1 MVFLFDSNRQDFATN
16 EDIGRL
22 PNTKY
27 GIPITDYN
35 ALVTHNTAILG
46 ILGIG
51 KSRLT
56 FELIQKV
63 INNTGVKV
71 ICIDVTN
78 EYSKTQGLP
87 AYIDINA
94 VLADDETA
102 FNDINSKFETITN
115 GVDGKPNIELIS
127 RLNELSKKGFEIHIY
142 TARGHISAKNRDDA
156 EKKYR
161 QIIIDWL
168 QRYNVIYAKLSFQ
181 KPFAVYY
188 IDDKAIRPDELHLLD
203 NLN

>member
-1 MVFLFDSNRQDFATN
+1 MTNIIVVDFDDTLCIHG
-16 EDIGRL
+16 ED
-22 PNTKY
+22 
-27 GIPITDYN
+27 
-35 ALVTHNTAILG
+35 
-46 ILGIG
+46 
-51 KSRLT
+51 KSK
-56 FELIQKV
+56 I
-63 INNTGVKV
+63 
-71 ICIDVTN
+71 
-78 EYSKTQGLP
+78 S
-87 AYIDINA
+87 
-94 VLADDETA
+94 
-102 FNDINSKFETITN
+102 
-115 GVDGKPNIELIS
+115 DGKPNIELIS

-168 QRYNVIYAKLSFQ
+168 QRYNVIYAKISFQ